1 MADGRWLMADG
12 CFASLLTFAH
22 TLPGHLM
29 SANDAVIVSAVR
41 SAVGRGKKDG
51 SLANVHPVDLSAE
64 VLTAAVSRAG
74 VAPGDVDD
82 VIWGCAMPEASQGLN
97 MARLSV
103 LRAGFPV
110 EVPATTV
117 NRFCSSGLQTIA
129 MGAQAIMSGMA
140 ETVIAGGIE
149 MMSQVPMSG
158 YHTRLNPA
166 ITESYIGMGFTAERV
181 AERWKVSR
189 ADQDAWAL
197 GSHEKAARAWQAGRF
212 SDQIVPIEAERVNGN
227 GTTERAA
234 FARDELVRAD
244 TTAEKLAKLQPAFK
258 AGGTVTAGNASPYS
272 DGAAALVLMKRAKA
286 EALGLRPLARFVTFA
301 AAGVEPDVMGV
312 GPIKAVPKALRL
324 AGMSLAD
331 MDLIEFNEAFASQ
344 ILASM
349 RELGVPEDRVNVNGG
364 AIALGHPLGATGAKL
379 TTQLIHELQRRG
391 GGRGL
396 VTMCV
401 GGGMGAAG
409 IFEVAA

>member
-1 MADGRWLMADG
+1 
-12 CFASLLTFAH
+12 
-22 TLPGHLM
+22 M
-29 SANDAVIVSAVR
+29 SPNDAVIVSAVR
-41 SAVGRGKKDG
+41 TAVGRGKKDG

-64 VLTAAVSRAG
+64 VLKAAVERAG
-74 VAPGDVDD
+74 VAPSEIDD

-110 EVPATTV
+110 DVPATTV
-117 NRFCSSGLQTIA
+117 NRFCSSGLQTVA
-129 MGAQAIMSGMA
+129 MASQAIMSGMA
-140 ETVIAGGIE
+140 ETIVAGGIE

-166 ITESYIGMGFTAERV
+166 MTESYIGMGFTAERV
-181 AERWKVSR
+181 ADRWKVSR

-197 GSHEKAARAWQAGRF
+197 GSHEKAARAWQADRF
-212 SDQIVPIEAERVNGN
+212 AGQIVPIEAQ
-227 GTTERAA
+227 RATPTGSVETVA
-234 FARDELVRAD
+234 FARDELVRTD
-244 TTAEKLAKLQPAFK
+244 TTAERLAKLQPAFK
-258 AGGTVTAGNASPYS
+258 VGGTVTAGNASPYS
-272 DGAAALVLMKRAKA
+272 DGAAALVVMKRAKA
-286 EALGLRPLARFVTFA
+286 EALGITPLARFVTFA

-331 MDLIEFNEAFASQ
+331 IDLIEFNEAFASQ

-349 RELGVPEDRVNVNGG
+349 RELGMDEAKVNVNGG

-379 TTQLIHELQRRG
+379 TTQLIHELKRRG

>member
-1 MADGRWLMADG
+1 MN
-12 CFASLLTFAH
+12 
-22 TLPGHLM
+22 P
-29 SANDAVIVSAVR
+29 NDAVIVSAVR
-41 SAVGRGKKDG
+41 TAVARGKKDG

-64 VLTAAVSRAG
+64 VLKAAVSRAG
-74 VAPGDVDD
+74 IATSQIDD
-82 VIWGCAMPEASQGLN
+82 VLWGCAMPEASQGLN
-97 MARLSV
+97 VARLSV

-117 NRFCSSGLQTIA
+117 NRFCSSGLQAVA
-129 MGAQAIMSGMA
+129 MAAQAIMSGMA
-140 ETVIAGGIE
+140 ETVVAGGVE

-158 YHTRLNPA
+158 FHTRLNPA
-166 ITESYIGMGFTAERV
+166 MTESYIGMGFTAERV
-181 AERWKVSR
+181 AERWEVSR

-197 GSHEKAARAWQAGRF
+197 GSQEKAARAWQAGRF
-212 SDQIVPIEAERVNGN
+212 ADQIVPIRAERVNSQ
-227 GTTERAA
+227 GTAEQVE
-234 FARDELVRAD
+234 FCRDELVRAD

-258 AGGTVTAGNASPYS
+258 VGGTVTAGNASPYS
-272 DGAAALVLMKRAKA
+272 DGAAALVVMTRARA
-286 EALGLRPLARFVTFA
+286 DALGITPLARFVTFA

-324 AGMSLAD
+324 AGMSLSD
-331 MDLIEFNEAFASQ
+331 IDLIEFNEAFASQ
-344 ILASM
+344 IVASM
-349 RELGVPEDRVNVNGG
+349 RELGMPEDRVNVNGG

-379 TTQLIHELQRRG
+379 TTQLIHELKRRG